1 MQHLRSV
8 GDKPD
13 AVLLEAAIPKEKE
26 KGKAKE
32 IVFGDKVG
40 F

>member
-13 AVLLEAAIPKEKE
+13 AVLLEAAIPKEK
-26 KGKAKE
+26 GMAKE